1 MGMFVSDFMPY
12 DVTGRAVNLDTE
24 YMYRC
29 DGLKLKVICFEYY
42 KSDNSDYNWFILSS
56 IDGSNAIKADRY
68 KVSDLYL
75 DCPINKEVQHSVN
88 DVYTLKYKLSE
99 LMFQLISAQDIYDIL
114 CNYAYDNLGIEKGKY
129 VGTTDKQVLIQIL
142 TRFRWDLYD
151 IAEKLENPNVE

>member
-1 MGMFVSDFMPY
+1 MGMFVSDFIPY
-12 DVTGRAVNLDTE
+12 DVTVRAVNLDTE

-29 DGLKLKVICFEYY
+29 DGLKLKVIRFEYY
-42 KSDNSDYNWFILSS
+42 KSDNSDFNWFILSQ

-88 DVYTLKYKLSE
+88 
-99 LMFQLISAQDIYDIL
+99 
-114 CNYAYDNLGIEKGKY
+114 YAYDNLGIEKGKY

-142 TRFRWDLYD
+142 ARFRWDLYD